1 MALIIYP
8 LPDADSFITVADADI
23 VIGKYTLQSASWL
36 ALSPEAKENYL
47 RIAYRDIIDHTD
59 PTTYPDPL
67 DACVGEAQA
76 LMAVHDLQY
85 GLSDTQTATT
95 GAIKKQQVGSVTRE
109 FYDVQ
114 GQVKDAVTSR
124 VPDMA
129 KTCLTALGYVMSADM
144 RGLCQTL
151 LGRS

>member
-8 LPDADSFITVADADI
+8 LTDSDSFITVADADI
-23 VIGKYTLQSASWL
+23 VIGKYTLQSAAWL
-36 ALSPEAKENYL
+36 ALTPTAKENYL

-59 PTTYPDPL
+59 PTTYPTPL

-85 GLSDTQTATT
+85 GFSNTQSATT
-95 GAIKKQQVGSVTRE
+95 GAIKKQKVGSITRE

-114 GQVKDAVTSR
+114 GAVQDAVTGR

-129 KTCLTALGYVMSADM
+129 KNCLTALGYVIAAKTS
-144 RGLCQTL
+144 GVGQTL